1 MSFII
6 TELVGEGEGAAAVC
20 PQEISPRCRR
30 RRWEDQV
37 PSLLPSRAK
46 CAAILLRLLTPISPP
61 SHNLPASMRRRKEA
75 WSPPAAPPDRP
86 RFPLPTYTTSTFL
99 ERFSLSLSLSLS
111 LSPCPETDGIQRRR
125 RSEGLHVRLRR
136 SHYMGSFAVG
146 AAGHAPITLQTKE
159 GAGNMVRDRACRE
172 EHVKSGCYLR
182 LARCLGHGNVGEG
195 GGGNGRMWPARKRVE
210 KRRKREGWWVVGG
223 SPLPAFSPPPP
234 PSVSAS
240 GWGRRRKREGG
251 FPSSKKKRRQ

>member
-1 MSFII
+1 M
-6 TELVGEGEGAAAVC
+6 ELVGEEEDAAAVC

-37 PSLLPSRAK
+37 PSLLPSHAK

-86 RFPLPTYTTSTFL
+86 RFPPSYLHNIHFF
-99 ERFSLSLSLSLS
+99 RKIIS
-111 LSPCPETDGIQRRR
+111 LSPCPETDGIRRR
-125 RSEGLHVRLRR
+125 RSEGLPVRLRR

-195 GGGNGRMWPARKRVE
+195 GGGGMVACGQRGNGWRK
-210 KRRKREGWWVVGG
+210 GG
-223 SPLPAFSPPPP
+223 RGKDGGLLGYLLCLLFLLLLLP
-234 PSVSAS
+234 
-240 GWGRRRKREGG
+240 
-251 FPSSKKKRRQ
+251 